1 MQIEERRQSGAPAGR
16 SELRERIA
24 AWTLQWGPAL
34 GLSAA
39 IFWLSSRPNF
49 GEPYLVLAFLADL
62 FGEKALAM
70 RAFSSGLVAGDQRTR
85 IPGVAP
91 GHGFST

>member
-1 MQIEERRQSGAPAGR
+1 MLCLNNGVPRRV
-16 SELRERIA
+16 
-24 AWTLQWGPAL
+24 
-34 GLSAA
+34 
-39 IFWLSSRPNF
+39 
-49 GEPYLVLAFLADL
+49 LVDL